1 MAQRRMFSMK
11 IVDTDAFLDMPLST
25 QALYFHLAMRA
36 DDDGFVSNPKK
47 IIRMLGV
54 QDDELKVLFSKKF
67 ILGFENGVIVIKH
80 WKIHN
85 YIQND
90 RYTPTTYVEE
100 LAKLSIKENGG
111 YKMDTDCIQIGDT
124 GKVREGKDRLVK
136 VSVSRFTPPTLE
148 EVINYCKERNNSVD
162 PQRFINF
169 YESKGWMVGKNKMKD
184 WRASVRTW
192 ELDKKDTKPKDV
204 SERRIL

>member
-1 MAQRRMFSMK
+1 MK

>member
-1 MAQRRMFSMK
+1 MFSMK